1 MYTREAKNRDELW
14 LLDQIESLSIDDVA
28 FRSRD
33 YVIISDEK
41 NHSKLGF
48 GRKRIHKE
56 HDELIFCEIT
66 SIGILDLS
74 QTETILVYLFDSL
87 IKSAKKDG
95 FNSSYF
101 FAESSDYLS
110 ILGFNLIPESELPSS
125 VKTRFNEKQK
135 TVSKKAVPLS
145 LEFDSFKIPSYMQ
158 SIFNSKKSDPKPV
171 PKITPED
178 FGINPKKVTS
188 KYKIDN

>member
-1 MYTREAKNRDELW
+1 MYAREAKNRDELW

-33 YVIISDEK
+33 YIIIADEK

-56 HDELIFCEIT
+56 HDESIFCEIT

-74 QTETILVYLFDSL
+74 QKEIILAYLFDSL
-87 IKSAKKDG
+87 IQSSKKDG
-95 FNSSYF
+95 FDSSYF
-101 FAESSDYLS
+101 FTESTDYLS
-110 ILGFNLIPESELPSS
+110 ILGFNLIPESELLPS
-125 VKTRFNEKQK
+125 VKTRLNEKQK
-135 TVSKKAVPLS
+135 TISEKAVPLS
-145 LEFDSFKIPSYMQ
+145 LDFDSFKIPSHMQ
-158 SIFNSKKSDPKPV
+158 SIFNFKKHDPKPV

-188 KYKIDN
+188 KYKIDK